1 MAAPYLEAA
10 RYRACASRRACVRSR
25 SRVRLMKSS
34 GETEAMPAQR
44 QRPVAFPGGRE
55 QSIRDGRDQGDRADF
70 AGPPHFFGTAVHD
83 VHFDRRRL
91 VDPWNLEVVEVRLDR
106 ASVLEGNVRF
116 ESHSQS
122 PYRAS
127 LDRVPADFGIK
138 RNAAVDDASDA
149 MDLHLTSP
157 D

>member
-10 RYRACASRRACVRSR
+10 RYRTCASRRACVRSR
-25 SRVRLMKSS
+25 SRVRPMTSS
-34 GETEAMPAQR
+34 GEPEALPAQR
-44 QRPVAFPGGRE
+44 QRPVPLPGGRE
-55 QSIRDGRDQGDRADF
+55 QSVRDGRDEGDWADF
-70 AGPPHFFGTAVHD
+70 AGAAHFFGTAVDD

-91 VDPWNLEVVEVRLDR
+91 VDPWNLEIVEVRLDR
-106 ASVLEGNVRF
+106 APVLEGNVRF
-116 ESHSQS
+116 EGCAKS

-138 RNAAVDDASDA
+138 RNAAVDDAGDA
-149 MDLHLTSP
+149 MDLHLTSR